1 MKLLLVLSVCF
12 AVSAAYPNLVDLA
25 QANGATKLV
34 ELLTSAGLADILR
47 DPTQGTLTPGNL
59 LVLLTRL
66 ISQNL
71 NKYLILVRY
80 SINCIYIY
88 VNVAYFGLKI
98 DICYWMLF
106 CVLFMT
112 LFKTFM
118 YLKNFQMFSSSSLLV
133 IDLIGKCWI
142 KHKYWACFRYL
153 SW

>member
-98 DICYWMLF
+98 DICY
-106 CVLFMT
+106 
-112 LFKTFM
+112 
-118 YLKNFQMFSSSSLLV
+118 
-133 IDLIGKCWI
+133 
-142 KHKYWACFRYL
+142 
-153 SW
+153 